1 MSFKQKIFAVLCKR
15 NCHSW
20 TCNNIPLSWKIN
32 ITSPLL
38 YIILICCAKLKFVS
52 MCPVRKINFFACYT
66 KKISFQINHSPVQ
79 FYCTLMFIAPWLVT
93 RRFLYFYF
101 VFHCYFF
108 FFRAWFL
115 WISVALARN
124 SHLLWE
130 WQGCI
135 WNLLIEK
142 KKVQNTVW
150 EINITYIYDHFPKA
164 E

>member
-1 MSFKQKIFAVLCKR
+1 MSFRQKIFAVLCKR

-108 FFRAWFL
+108 FSGPDFCGFL
-115 WISVALARN
+115 
-124 SHLLWE
+124 
-130 WQGCI
+130 
-135 WNLLIEK
+135 
-142 KKVQNTVW
+142 
-150 EINITYIYDHFPKA
+150 
-164 E
+164 

>member
-1 MSFKQKIFAVLCKR
+1 MSFRQKIFAVLCKR

-108 FFRAWFL
+108 FFQGLIFVDFCSITKKFPFTLGA
-115 WISVALARN
+115 ARLYLK
-124 SHLLWE
+124 SSDR
-130 WQGCI
+130 
-135 WNLLIEK
+135 K
-142 KKVQNTVW
+142 KKGQNTVW